1 MKCLVNRDTFPIFLE
16 PYFEKYFDII
26 RTDLTQFNSQYTPQE
41 YFIFIDNR
49 EEHVTINSWR
59 DRGFKVVVEKF
70 LEQLIDDPQGR
81 YIENNCLHLYTKN
94 WVWFDLIAHNRCRNY
109 DYIKSREQ
117 PQHFFLLLMNLI
129 HQHRDQ
135 LFKITKEYHADSLCS
150 YVQQDILIPGDVPAT
165 GHGSCAGT
173 SDQYFYNPEWY
184 SNTHFSLVSESMVHG
199 QRFISEKI
207 FKPLAF
213 QHPFVVHGTAG
224 TLRFLHE
231 LGFETFD
238 HAIDESYDEIA
249 SSVSR
254 LNTIKVL
261 LKELYYEYQQ
271 GNQLFADTV
280 SQQKILHNYH
290 NFYSGID
297 RLWLPE
303 IIDPIRE
310 FVNA

>member
-26 RTDLTQFNSQYTPQE
+26 RIDLTQFDSQYTTQE

-70 LEQLIDDPQGR
+70 WEQLIDDPRGR

-94 WVWFDLIAHNRCRNY
+94 WVWFDLIAHNQSSNY
-109 DYIKSREQ
+109 DYIRSRTQ

-129 HQHRDQ
+129 KRHRDQ
-135 LFKITKEYHADSLCS
+135 LFKITKDYHADSLCS
-150 YVQQDILIPGDVPAT
+150 YVQRDILISGDVPAT

-173 SDQYFYNPEWY
+173 GDQYFYNPEWY
-184 SNTHFSLVSESMVHG
+184 SNTHFSLVSESLVDG
-199 QRFISEKI
+199 QRFVSEKI

-224 TLRFLHE
+224 TLKFLRE
-231 LGFETFD
+231 SGFETFD
-238 HAIDESYDEIA
+238 HQIDETYDEIVDSA
-249 SSVSR
+249 SR
-254 LNTIKVL
+254 LGAIEVL

-271 GNQLFADTV
+271 GRRLFTDTL

-290 NFYSGID
+290 NFYNGID